1 MKNIGY
7 SLKQQAG
14 AMLLEALV
22 AILIFSLGV
31 LAIVGMQAAA
41 VNNSTESRY
50 RSDATL
56 LANQLIGQMWT
67 GDRTLAALVANFE
80 GGQGATDG
88 PLYTAWVGNLSTPG
102 TVQYALPVADPS
114 TPAPYVKFGA
124 DSSVEIRV
132 FWKAPS
138 DTGSTPHKYTIVAQI
153 K

>member
-1 MKNIGY
+1 
-7 SLKQQAG
+7 
-14 AMLLEALV
+14 MLLEALV

-56 LANQLIGQMWT
+56 LANRLIGQMWT
-67 GDRTLAALVANFE
+67 SDRTLATLIANFE
-80 GGQGATDG
+80 GGAGGTDG
-88 PLYTAWVGNLSTPG
+88 PLYTAWLGDTATSG
-102 TVQYALPVADPS
+102 TVMYALPVTSA
-114 TPAPYVKFGA
+114 PAPYVKFAA

-132 FWKAPS
+132 YWKAPS

>member
-1 MKNIGY
+1 VKNMGY
-7 SLKQQAG
+7 SLKQQSG

-67 GDRTLAALVANFE
+67 GDRTLATLVANFE

-88 PLYTAWVGNLSTPG
+88 PLYTAWLGDTSTAG
-102 TVQYALPVADPS
+102 TVQYALPVTNA
-114 TPAPYVKFGA
+114 PAPYVKFAA

-132 FWKAPS
+132 YWKAPS